1 MIQLRFG
8 SWTMAA
14 AVAVVGGVLALGA
27 VPVAAQTYT
36 LKIGNA
42 TLNDVQHEWQK
53 RWGARVEKRAGGR
66 IKVEIYPASQIGS
79 IPRMIE
85 GLQLGTLEAWIGPP
99 EFIVGHDPRFQALG
113 APAIFAD
120 MDHAYRVLAD
130 PKFRDTVLSIGE
142 TKGLKGASL
151 IVYGP
156 TSYATRKPVRKL
168 DDFKGLKIRV
178 FASPMQ
184 TLAVAR
190 LGATAAPMPLDEV
203 FPALQRGA
211 IDGNRTGITIF
222 TTFKYYDILKPV
234 TETHDAMVFSIA
246 MVSKLWYDKLPP
258 DLQKVLT
265 EEGEAVQKELFDW
278 TVDFNTKGRQTW
290 TEKGGELIKL
300 SATDQAEMM
309 KRLTTVGD
317 EVVASQPRLKEVY
330 DLMVQTAKAKR

>member
-1 MIQLRFG
+1 MTRTRWARWSG
-8 SWTMAA
+8 MAVMMVGA
-14 AVAVVGGVLALGA
+14 ALALGA
-27 VPVAAQTYT
+27 APAAAQTYT

-42 TLNDVQHEWQK
+42 TINDVQHEWQK
-53 RWGARVEKRAGGR
+53 RWGARVEQRAGGR

-99 EFIVGHDPRFQALG
+99 EFVVGHDPRFQVLA
-113 APAIFAD
+113 APGVFDD
-120 MDHAYRVLAD
+120 MGHAYRVIGD
-130 PKFRDTVLSIGE
+130 PKFREAVLSLGE
-142 TKGLKGASL
+142 GKGMKGVSL

-156 TSYATRKPVRKL
+156 TSYATRKPIRKL

-184 TLAVAR
+184 TLPLAR
-190 LGATAAPMPLDEV
+190 LGATAAPMPLSEV

-222 TTFKYYDILKPV
+222 TTFKYYDILKAV
-234 TETHDAMVFSIA
+234 TETHDAMITSIA

-258 DLQKVLT
+258 DLQKILV

-278 TVDFNTKGRQTW
+278 TVDFNNKGRQTW
-290 TEKGGELIKL
+290 TDKGGELIKL
-300 SATDQAEMM
+300 PAADQAELT
-309 KRLTTVGD
+309 KRLSTVGD
-317 EVVASQPRLKEVY
+317 EVVASQPRLKEIY
-330 DLMVQTAKAKR
+330 DLMVQTAKARR

>member
-1 MIQLRFG
+1 MRVSRFVLLA
-8 SWTMAA
+8 AA
-14 AVAVVGGVLALGA
+14 AVALTAA
-27 VPVAAQTYT
+27 PVAAQTYT

-42 TLNDVQHEWQK
+42 TINDVQHEWQK
-53 RWGARVEKRAGGR
+53 RWGARVERRAGGR

-99 EFIVGHDPRFQALG
+99 EFLVGHDARFQVLG
-113 APAIFAD
+113 APGVFAD
-120 MDHAYRVLAD
+120 MEHAYRVLAD
-130 PKFRDTVLSIGE
+130 PKFRDTVLALGE
-142 TKGLKGASL
+142 AKGLRGVSL

-156 TSYATRKPVRKL
+156 TAYATRKPVRKL

-234 TETHDAMVFSIA
+234 TETHDAMVVSIA

-258 DLQKVLT
+258 DLQKVLV

-278 TVDFNTKGRQTW
+278 TVDFNNKGRQTW
-290 TEKGGELIKL
+290 TDKGGELIKL
-300 SATDQAEMM
+300 SPADQAEMM
-309 KRLTTVGD
+309 KRMSTVGD
-317 EVVASQPRLKEVY
+317 EVVASQPRVKEVY
-330 DLMVQTAKAKR
+330 DLLVQTAKGKR

>member
-1 MIQLRFG
+1 MTCRCRIMRTTTL
-8 SWTMAA
+8 AA
-14 AVAVVGGVLALGA
+14 ILVLAMTAPA
-27 VPVAAQTYT
+27 VAQTYT

-42 TLNDVQHEWQK
+42 TINDVQHEWQK

-99 EFIVGHDPRFQALG
+99 EFIVGHDPRFQVLG
-113 APAIFAD
+113 APGIFTD
-120 MDHAYRVLAD
+120 MEHAYRVLAD
-130 PKFRDTVLSIGE
+130 PKFRDTVLSLGE
-142 TKGLKGASL
+142 AKSMKGVSL

-222 TTFKYYDILKPV
+222 TTFKYYDILKTV

-258 DLQKVLT
+258 DLQKVLA

-278 TVDFNTKGRQTW
+278 TVDFNNKGRQTW
-290 TEKGGELIKL
+290 TEKSGELIKL
-300 SATDQAEMM
+300 SPADQAEMI
-309 KRLTTVGD
+309 KRLSTVGD
-317 EVVASQPRLKEVY
+317 EVVAPQPRVKEIY
-330 DLMVQTAKAKR
+330 DLMVQTAKPKR

>member
-1 MIQLRFG
+1 MTRTRWARRNTTVL
-8 SWTMAA
+8 
-14 AVAVVGGVLALGA
+14 AVVGAVLTLGVMPA
-27 VPVAAQTYT
+27 AAQTYT

-42 TLNDVQHEWQK
+42 TINDVQHEWQK
-53 RWGARVEKRAGGR
+53 RWGARVEQRAGGR

-99 EFIVGHDPRFQALG
+99 EFVVGHDPRFQVLA
-113 APAIFAD
+113 APGVFDD
-120 MDHAYRVLAD
+120 MAHAYRVIGD
-130 PKFRDTVLSIGE
+130 PKFREAVLSLGE
-142 TKGLKGASL
+142 GKGMKGVSL

-156 TSYATRKPVRKL
+156 TSYATRKPIRKL

-184 TLAVAR
+184 TLPLAR
-190 LGATAAPMPLDEV
+190 LGATAAPMPLSEV

-222 TTFKYYDILKPV
+222 TTFKYYDILKAV
-234 TETHDAMVFSIA
+234 TETHDAMITSIA

-258 DLQKVLT
+258 DLQKILV

-278 TVDFNTKGRQTW
+278 TVDFNNKGRQTW
-290 TEKGGELIKL
+290 TDKGGELIKL
-300 SATDQAEMM
+300 PAADQAELT
-309 KRLTTVGD
+309 KRLSTVGD
-317 EVVASQPRLKEVY
+317 EVVASQPRLKEIY
-330 DLMVQTAKAKR
+330 DLMVQTAKARR

>member
-1 MIQLRFG
+1 MRLTRWIPKA
-8 SWTMAA
+8 TM
-14 AVAVVGGVLALGA
+14 AVAVAALLLEVA
-27 VPVAAQTYT
+27 LPPAAAQTYT

-53 RWGARVEKRAGGR
+53 RWGARVEKRAAGR

-99 EFIVGHDPRFQALG
+99 EFVVGHDPRFQALG
-113 APAIFAD
+113 APGIFAD
-120 MDHAYRVLAD
+120 MEHAYRVLAD
-130 PKFRDTVLSIGE
+130 PKFRDTILVLGE
-142 TKGLKGASL
+142 GKGMKGVSL

-156 TSYATRKPVRKL
+156 ASYATRKPVRKL

-203 FPALQRGA
+203 FQSLQRGA

-222 TTFKYYDILKPV
+222 TTFKYYDILKTV
-234 TETHDAMVFSIA
+234 TETHDAMVTSIA
-246 MVSKLWYDKLPP
+246 MVSKAWYDQLPP
-258 DLQKVLT
+258 DLQRILV

-278 TVDFNTKGRQTW
+278 TVDFNGKGRQTW
-290 TEKGGELIKL
+290 TDKGGELIKL
-300 SATDQAEMM
+300 SPADQAEMM
-309 KRLTTVGD
+309 KRLATVGD
-317 EVVASQPRLKEVY
+317 EVVSAQPRVKEVY
-330 DLMVQTAKAKR
+330 ELMVQTARAKR